1 MSSGF
6 LLSDAL
12 SEVLRRPYHKGDVN
26 VTVQYLVEGLKVG
39 GDYRVMLK
47 RNFDTACWIP
57 PVGKR
62 ASHSIYYGDRMVAR
76 VLERFV
82 AVQEIKMPSEADFA
96 AELKTTLT
104 AEKEALKAAKEA
116 RAAEVKAKGKSIPL
130 PKVNPMPVK
139 TRMLDV
145 KLRWLRDNADKEQ
158 WDLFMDW
165 LLKAIA
171 SYGRHE
177 RQHARHTPQDM
188 KQVNRDLRT
197 LGIPFQFF
205 NLFEDARIEH
215 ISRFELDEPFDWMM
229 FEELAPADNPF
240 NMFLRCI
247 QFEGAPDVAA
257 LESEEPYKKD
267 PGRTVGHVAESVESY
282 YKRACACTTAE
293 QLYPVITE
301 FLAEFKEDLAPP
313 PPPEGEEGE
322 GEGEGEGG
330 SGGSSGSS
338 GSKGKKGGEKGSSGA
353 DEDEDED
360 DDTGAGERAGD
371 LSTAAEAADKGDA
384 FFEEFDADA
393 EIVGGTDEE
402 GKAAEEAAKD
412 KLKGEGKSTPKGKG
426 TSGAKGIPDSV
437 EPQES
442 GGVAQDKDFLASRA
456 GELDDVYQKRVDN
469 LTGMLMRMF
478 KAHTLPAATESPGQR
493 MSGRHLAHGEMRW
506 VHKKVFGGK
515 GKRKYSIVYDC
526 SGSMGG
532 RPDREGKL
540 FLLALNNLAKRG
552 FLEGTLVLSGWVG
565 GKPGWLSYQFP
576 VKDEVILRIHPHHS
590 SEGIQAALKDN
601 LKHIKGMDDVFVYTD
616 ACICDAPLDRGYF
629 AKQRIWPVGLYVGDE
644 NAASEMERHF
654 PQNIIRGTIE
664 ELVETMLTRNRR
676 TVG

>member
-6 LLSDAL
+6 LLAEAL
-12 SEVLRRPYHKGDVN
+12 SEVLRKPYHKGDVN
-26 VTVQYLVEGLKVG
+26 ITVQYLVEGLKVG

-47 RNFDTACWIP
+47 RDFDTACWIP

-62 ASHSIYYGDRMVAR
+62 ASHSIYYGDRMVGR

-82 AVQEIKMPSEADFA
+82 AVQEIKMPSEADFVKD
-96 AELKTTLT
+96 LKTTIA

-116 RAAEVKAKGKSIPL
+116 RALEVKAKGKSIPL
-130 PKVNPMPVK
+130 PKVNPMSLK
-139 TRMLDV
+139 TRLLDT
-145 KLRWLRDNADKEQ
+145 KLRWLRDNAEQEQ
-158 WDLFMDW
+158 WELFTEW
-165 LLKAIA
+165 LLKAVA

-177 RQHARHTPQDM
+177 RQHARNTPQDL

-197 LGIPFQFF
+197 LGIPFQYF

-215 ISRFELDEPFDWMM
+215 LSRHELGEPFDWMM

-240 NMFLRCI
+240 NIFLRCI
-247 QFEGAPDVAA
+247 QFEGEPDVAS
-257 LESEEPYKKD
+257 LESEAPYKKD
-267 PGRTVGHVAESVESY
+267 PARTVAHVAESVEGY

-301 FLAEFKEDLAPP
+301 FLAEFKDELPP

-322 GEGEGEGG
+322 GEGGGG
-330 SGGSSGSS
+330 SGSASSSGA
-338 GSKGKKGGEKGSSGA
+338 KGKKGKKGSSGEEGDA
-353 DEDEDED
+353 EDEDD

-371 LSTAAEAADKGDA
+371 LSTAAEASDKGDE

-402 GKAAEEAAKD
+402 GKAAEDAAKG
-412 KLKGEGKSTPKGKG
+412 KLKEGKSTPKGKG
-426 TSGAKGIPDSV
+426 TPGGKGIPDSV

-442 GGVAQDKDFLASRA
+442 GGVSRDKDFLAAHA
-456 GELDDVYQKRVDN
+456 GAMDEVYAKRVDN

-478 KAHTLPAATESPGQR
+478 KSHTLPAATETPGQR
-493 MSGRHLAHGEMRW
+493 MSSRHLAHNELRW
-506 VHKKVFGGK
+506 VHKRVFGGK

-540 FLLALNNLAKRG
+540 LLLALNNLAKRG
-552 FLEGTLVLSGWVG
+552 FLEGSLILSGWVG
-565 GKPGWLSYQFP
+565 GRPGWLSYQFP
-576 VKDEVILRIHPHHS
+576 VKDEIILRIHPSHS

-616 ACICDAPLDRGYF
+616 ACICDSPLDRGFF
-629 AKQRIWPVGLYVGDE
+629 AKQRIWPVGLYVGNGE
-644 NAASEMERHF
+644 AATEMERHF
-654 PQNIIRGTIE
+654 PQNIIRDTIE
-664 ELVETMLTRNRR
+664 DVVEAMLTRNRR